1 MELPKN
7 DFKLENTQNQGNINE
22 KESSKKVLSNR
33 NFRLL
38 WIGQSTSLI
47 GDQFTMIALPWLVL
61 LLTGDPLALGII
73 LALEGLPRAIF
84 MLLGGAITDKFS
96 QRSVMIISDVARILL
111 ISAIALMIFSGNI
124 QIWMLYLIALIFGT
138 ISGFFLPASNSMV
151 PRIVSNED
159 IMAGNSIIQ
168 GTAQLS
174 VFIGPLLAGGLIAF
188 FSSSSISL
196 GGAISSSM
204 GGIGT
209 ALAIDALTFLVSVV
223 TLWMMRVKPIPSEHE
238 EVKDILYS
246 IKEGILFIRKT
257 PKILHMFVLISV
269 VNFLFTGPFLVGIPV
284 IANSRL
290 AEGAAAFGII
300 MAAFGIGNLIGIIA
314 SGTIKIK
321 PQKLGILTTII
332 VGIFGVFLVLMGF
345 ISSIWMGFILVFI
358 LGAFNGYIGIVITTL
373 LQKNTPPEMLGR
385 MMSLVV
391 LSMVGFVPISQAIS
405 GALIKVSLEGL
416 FAVCGMLII
425 LTAFIVLMS
434 KEVKNFGLDSPQ

>member
-22 KESSKKVLSNR
+22 KKSSKKVLSNR

-73 LALEGLPRAIF
+73 LALEGVPRAIF
-84 MLLGGAITDKFS
+84 ILLGGAITDKFS

-124 QIWMLYLIALIFGT
+124 QLWMLYLIALIFGT

-151 PRIVSNED
+151 PLIVNNED

-174 VFIGPLLAGGLIAF
+174 VFIGPLLAGGLMAF

-196 GGAISSSM
+196 GGGISSSM

-209 ALAIDALTFLVSVV
+209 ALVIDALTFLVSIV
-223 TLWMMRVKPIPSEHE
+223 TLWMMRVNQIQPEHE

-257 PKILHMFVLISV
+257 PKVLHMFVLISV

-332 VGIFGVFLVLMGF
+332 VGIFGVFLALMGF

-358 LGAFNGYIGIVITTL
+358 LGAFNGYVGIVITTL

-391 LSMVGFVPISQAIS
+391 LSMVGFVPISQAVS

-416 FAVCGMLII
+416 FAVCGMLIV
-425 LTAFIVLMS
+425 LTASIVVMS
-434 KEVKNFGLDSPQ
+434 KEVKNFGLDAPQ

>member
-22 KESSKKVLSNR
+22 KKSSKKVLSNR

-73 LALEGLPRAIF
+73 LALEGVPRAIF

-124 QIWMLYLIALIFGT
+124 QLWMLYLIALIFGT

-151 PRIVSNED
+151 PRIVNNED

-196 GGAISSSM
+196 GGGISSSM

-209 ALAIDALTFLVSVV
+209 ALVIDALTFLVSIV
-223 TLWMMRVKPIPSEHE
+223 TLWMMRVNLIQSEHE

-246 IKEGILFIRKT
+246 IKEGVLFVRKT
-257 PKILHMFVLISV
+257 PKVLYMFVLISV
-269 VNFLFTGPFLVGIPV
+269 VNFLFTGPFIVGIPV

-332 VGIFGVFLVLMGF
+332 VGIFGVFLALMGF

-358 LGAFNGYIGIVITTL
+358 LGAFNGYVGIVITTL

-391 LSMVGFVPISQAIS
+391 LSMVGFVPISQAVS

-416 FAVCGMLII
+416 FAVCGMLIV
-425 LTAFIVLMS
+425 LTAFIVVMS
-434 KEVKNFGLDSPQ
+434 KEVKNFGLDAPQ